1 MKTSRVANTI
11 TLTANIAAM
20 QRIADGA
27 GVRLRPHAKTHKCVE
42 IARRQVAAG
51 AVGLTVAKPA
61 EAAVFI
67 RAGIRS
73 VKLCYP
79 MIEAGTI
86 RQVLSLAREHGA
98 ELIFVI
104 DSALGLQVLDGIATG
119 FGAVVPVYLEVDVGL
134 HRCGVA
140 PDGPALVNL
149 AGQAAASPNLDF
161 LGLTAHA
168 GHAYAATDRD
178 AAARI
183 AEEERL
189 TMLAAKQRLAEY
201 GIAAWEICVGS
212 TPSIWAQRDFTGITE
227 IKPGNYVF
235 NDLTQLSI
243 GVVGWDQL
251 ALTIAATVVSAND
264 TYLIIDTGS
273 KTLTSDLGPHG
284 NNSITGH
291 GRAFT
296 LDEIPGEHPG
306 RTITKLSE
314 EHGWIAHNGKPL
326 PLGTHLVIYPNHSCP
341 VVNLTD
347 RISVTE
353 NGEEIAQWP
362 IDARGCS

>member
-1 MKTSRVANTI
+1 MQMIKTNI
-11 TLTANIAAM
+11 LTLSANIAAM

-42 IARRQVAAG
+42 IARRQVAVG

-79 MIEAGTI
+79 MIEAEAI

-104 DSALGLQVLDGIATG
+104 DSALGLQVLDGIAAG

-189 TMLAAKQRLAEY
+189 TMLAAKQRLAEN
-201 GIAAWEICVGS
+201 GIAAREICVGS

-235 NDLTQLSI
+235 NDLTQLGI

-264 TYLIIDTGS
+264 TYLIIDAGS

-314 EHGWIAHNGKPL
+314 EHGWIAHDSNPL
-326 PLGTHLVIYPNHSCP
+326 PLCTRLVIYPNHSCP

-353 NGEEIAQWP
+353 NGTEIAQWP